1 VCLGLAPDAWELA
14 VCGSRSRCCNAD
26 CVAVSR
32 MVLCKFKQ
40 HTRGWQ
46 RRRIRSTV
54 DGSRSRGLVRATERA
69 VQYAGDS
76 GPVGSQGTSDRPCSD
91 DVSQHHKLE
100 CLIGEQGAH

>member
-69 VQYAGDS
+69 MPTEVL
-76 GPVGSQGTSDRPCSD
+76 CSHRG
-91 DVSQHHKLE
+91 V
-100 CLIGEQGAH
+100 AHPISVCCRCF